1 MAPQAVLGF
10 LHVWRLPTE
19 KRCPATLRRVPPA
32 RTVGPMKKTTTIIPD
47 NAFITVPG
55 IRSLVERYRSLT
67 SEERM
72 DLLTDPEHVVVLPV
86 VVKTQR
92 KRSRRALVS

>member
-1 MAPQAVLGF
+1 M
-10 LHVWRLPTE
+10 
-19 KRCPATLRRVPPA
+19 RRVLPA
-32 RTVGPMKKTTTIIPD
+32 RTVEAMTKTTTIIPD
-47 NAFITVPG
+47 NALITVPG
-55 IRSLVERYRSLT
+55 FAALVESYRSLS

-92 KRSRRALVS
+92 KRSRRAPVS

>member
-1 MAPQAVLGF
+1 MN
-10 LHVWRLPTE
+10 
-19 KRCPATLRRVPPA
+19 
-32 RTVGPMKKTTTIIPD
+32 KTTNIIPD
-47 NAFITVPG
+47 NALIIVPG
-55 IRSLVERYRSLT
+55 LRALVEHYRSFT

-92 KRSRRALVS
+92 KRPRRAPVS

>member
-1 MAPQAVLGF
+1 MN
-10 LHVWRLPTE
+10 
-19 KRCPATLRRVPPA
+19 
-32 RTVGPMKKTTTIIPD
+32 KTTTIIPD
-47 NAFITVPG
+47 NALIIVRGFAA
-55 IRSLVERYRSLT
+55 LVEHYRSLT

-92 KRSRRALVS
+92 KRPRRAPVS